1 MLGKAHLKP
10 SKELSP
16 DFFLGDDGDVN
27 VLEGDEG
34 EEGVVR
40 DGLLHRNVQNVPV
53 LGKDFPEKRPQV
65 ISTSQVR

>member
-53 LGKDFPEKRPQV
+53 LGKDFPEKDLR
-65 ISTSQVR
+65 